1 MRTFIAPV
9 PVKLA
14 KPFKEMQPE
23 FVIEEDMVGGSS
35 QSITGLG
42 DRVMPKQ
49 IKIWNEQGK
58 VYVKAS
64 ATSFN
69 IFWKKD
75 GVLFNVQSGS
85 GNTKTGNM
93 VQIGFF
99 PFEWAE
105 SKKVIEGG
113 SDKKVC
119 FSCPHSQSK
128 GKTCYVRKGNP
139 LMGMKSKMKSVDSSK
154 VPTFNSETEQIVLMI
169 CKGRP
174 VRFGSY
180 GEPVLLGETLT
191 KKIAQV
197 ASHWT
202 GYTHRWMDSSMQW
215 AKKYF
220 MASVENTLEMKNA
233 ILSGWRVFYVNMN
246 KNVSFVGAKYAPEV
260 PKEDRL
266 VVCPASAEGGRVTSC
281 DRCKMCAGTT
291 GTKVAASI
299 VINKH

>member
-1 MRTFIAPV
+1 MRTFIAPK
-9 PVKLA
+9 PIKLT
-14 KPFKEMQPE
+14 KPWREGEPE
-23 FVIEEDMVGGSS
+23 FVIEENMVGGNS

-42 DRVMPKQ
+42 DRIMPKQ
-49 IKIWNEQGK
+49 IRAWDAEGK
-58 VYVKAS
+58 VYVKADS
-64 ATSFN
+64 TSFN
-69 IFWKKD
+69 IFWKKN
-75 GVLFNVQSGS
+75 GVLFNVQSAS
-85 GNTKTGNM
+85 GNTKTGDM
-93 VQIGFF
+93 VQIGMF

-105 SKKVIEGG
+105 SRQVIDGG

-128 GKTCYVRKGNP
+128 GKTCYVRKGRS
-139 LMGMKSKMKSVDSSK
+139 LMGMKSKMRGVDASK
-154 VPTFNSETEQIVLMI
+154 VPTFTSETEQIVLMI

-180 GEPVLLGETLT
+180 GEPVLLGETLVS
-191 KKIAQV
+191 KIASV
-197 ASHWT
+197 STHWT
-202 GYTHRWMDSSMQW
+202 GYTHRWMIPEMQW

-246 KNVSFVGAKYAPEV
+246 KDLSFVDVKYAPEV

-266 VVCPASAEGGRVTSC
+266 IVCPASKEGGKKTSC